1 VEDVVLIAG
10 TALMFLFGWF
20 LMKRLDRFLDENQ
33 KRIEE
38 APEQQQPEQCVHLAG
53 NISPDKLEETLSRFR
68 SSHAHVEIVIY
79 DSEQISFP
87 DNESDWAQLKP
98 SHPGAIISFKRG
110 CENVQNKGSELP
122 KEHILVCLSS
132 SPSNERIRLATAA
145 EVLGLGLRSAKPSFI
160 CFLGYGV
167 IRCFVEGLRTD
178 SLYLM
183 PGVRVSQVLSGCL
196 ILLGV
201 LLVGIIRRRQDIQV

>member
-1 VEDVVLIAG
+1 MEDVVLIAG

-53 NISPDKLEETLSRFR
+53 NISPDELEETLSRFR

-98 SHPGAIISFKRG
+98 SHLGAIISFKRG
-110 CENVQNKGSELP
+110 GANFQKSIFLCACPRLHPMNASDWRQPPKSWAWVYALP
-122 KEHILVCLSS
+122 SHHSS
-132 SPSNERIRLATAA
+132 ASVLHDRLWCDT
-145 EVLGLGLRSAKPSFI
+145 
-160 CFLGYGV
+160 
-167 IRCFVEGLRTD
+167 
-178 SLYLM
+178 
-183 PGVRVSQVLSGCL
+183 
-196 ILLGV
+196 LLCRGTSY
-201 LLVGIIRRRQDIQV
+201 